1 MTLNE
6 LEWLANTLVSKQI
19 DSAAYVHTLSALF
32 VEVPNIADR
41 STIFG
46 STINSI
52 FFKYCNWIM
61 DVGSTELK
69 ILQLTQPYVDQ
80 GYSQLH
86 LLVGRV

>member
-6 LEWLANTLVSKQI
+6 LEWLAKFLVSKQI

-32 VEVPNIADR
+32 VEVLWIV
-41 STIFG
+41 
-46 STINSI
+46 
-52 FFKYCNWIM
+52 FFKYCNWLI

-69 ILQLTQPYVDQ
+69 ILQVTQPYVDQ
-80 GYSQLH
+80 GYSQLR

>member
-6 LEWLANTLVSKQI
+6 LEWLANILVRMQI

-32 VEVPNIADR
+32 VEVLQIV
-41 STIFG
+41 F
-46 STINSI
+46 

-69 ILQLTQPYVDQ
+69 ILQVTQPYVKCV
-80 GYSQLH
+80 Y
-86 LLVGRV
+86 

>member
-1 MTLNE
+1 MTLNK
-6 LEWLANTLVSKQI
+6 LEWLANFLVSKQI

-32 VEVPNIADR
+32 VEVLQIV
-41 STIFG
+41 
-46 STINSI
+46 
-52 FFKYCNWIM
+52 FFSNTAI

-69 ILQLTQPYVDQ
+69 ILQVTRPYVGQ